1 MGIEL
6 ESRLEKIGI
15 HKMSMKDALKLA
27 EQKGDTVTIARIK
40 KLISFD
46 LNLAKS
52 GRRPAVKTVAVE
64 VTKKTTGAAKPLSKA
79 GGRNAAGRRTAKK
92 AYATK

>member
-6 ESRLEKIGI
+6 ESRLEKMGI
-15 HKMSMKDALKLA
+15 HKMSLKDALKLA

-46 LNLAKS
+46 LNLIKS
-52 GRRPAVKTVAVE
+52 RRRSGVKTVTVN
-64 VTKKTTGAAKPLSKA
+64 VTKKTAGASKPLSKTDS
-79 GGRNAAGRRTAKK
+79 RNTRRRTAKK
-92 AYATK
+92 SYAAK

>member
-6 ESRLEKIGI
+6 ESRLEKMGI
-15 HKMSMKDALKLA
+15 HKMSLKDALKLA

-46 LNLAKS
+46 LNLMKS
-52 GRRPAVKTVAVE
+52 RRRSSVKNVTVN
-64 VTKKTTGAAKPLSKA
+64 VTKKTTGASKPLSKA
-79 GGRNAAGRRTAKK
+79 GGRNTGRRTAKK
-92 AYATK
+92 SYAAK